1 MATAITVPAEAGK
14 TWLGHPRGLF
24 LLFFAEMW
32 ERFSYYGMRAILIF
46 YLTKHFLFG
55 DDRAYLLY
63 GAYTSLVYITP
74 VIGGYLS
81 DRFLG
86 PRKAVLVG
94 GLFIAIGHFLIAITE
109 GPGGQDGFYLNG
121 FYLALASIIVG
132 TGFLKANIS
141 VLVGELY
148 PRDDHRRDPAFTIF
162 YMGINVG
169 GMMGPLVCGALG
181 EIWGWSWGF
190 GAAGVG
196 MLLGLVMFVWLRP
209 WLLGKGEPPAPA
221 KLRAP
226 AIGALS
232 QEWTIYVGAALG
244 VVAIWMVIRYAELL
258 GYTLLIFSAMTVAYI
273 LWRTVGT
280 LGKIDRD
287 RMFAAL
293 FLISLN
299 PLFWGLFEQT
309 GSSLNIFTDRNVD
322 RSVLGW
328 DIPASMFQS
337 VNSIFIILLAPLFA
351 MLWPLLDKRRLE
363 PSSPAKFGIG
373 LVLCGAGFLVLVAGA
388 AMAGA
393 NLTPLIFILLIYLL
407 HTMAELCFSPVGLS
421 AMTRLSV
428 PNMVGLVM
436 GTWFL
441 AMAAG
446 NFIAGLIARATGGG
460 KAGDV
465 TQVLDVYSRIGW
477 FSVVV
482 GGLVLLVSPYV
493 KRMMHLDLIAAEKGK
508 QA

>member
-1 MATAITVPAEAGK
+1 MATSDIVAAEAGE

-55 DDRAYLLY
+55 EDKAYLLY

-86 PRKAVLVG
+86 PRKAVTAG
-94 GLFIAIGHFLIAITE
+94 GVFIAIGHFLIAVTE
-109 GPGGQDGFYLNG
+109 GPGGQQPFYLNG

-132 TGFLKANIS
+132 TGFLKANVS

-148 PRDDHRRDPAFTIF
+148 PRDDARRDPAFSIF
-162 YMGINVG
+162 YMGINMG
-169 GMMGPLVCGALG
+169 GMLGPIVCGLLG
-181 EIWGWSWGF
+181 ELWGWNWGF

-196 MLLGLVMFVWLRP
+196 MLLGLAGFVGLKP
-209 WLLGKGEPPAPA
+209 WLLGKGESPAPQM
-221 KLRAP
+221 LRERTSA
-226 AIGALS
+226 GVS
-232 QEWTIYVGAALG
+232 REWTIYLGATLG
-244 VVAIWMVIRYAELL
+244 VFAIWGVIRYAELL
-258 GYTLLIFSAMTVAYI
+258 GYALLIFSALTVGYI
-273 LWRTVGT
+273 LWRSFAT
-280 LGKIDRD
+280 LGKVERD

-293 FLISLN
+293 FLIALN

-322 RSVLGW
+322 RVILGW
-328 DIPASMFQS
+328 NVPASLFQS
-337 VNSIFIILLAPLFA
+337 VNSIFIILLAPIFA
-351 MLWPLLDKRRLE
+351 VLWTVLDKRRVE
-363 PSSPAKFGIG
+363 PSSTAKFGIG
-373 LVLCGAGFLVLVAGA
+373 LILCGAGFLVLVAGA
-388 AMAGA
+388 AMAGQG
-393 NLTPLIFILLIYLL
+393 LTPVIFVFLIYLF

-428 PNMVGLVM
+428 SSMVGLVM

-446 NFIAGLIARATGGG
+446 NFIAGLIARATGSGE
-460 KAGDV
+460 AGNV
-465 TQVLDVYSRIGW
+465 VQVLDVYTKIGW
-477 FSVVV
+477 FSAIV
-482 GGLVLLVSPYV
+482 GALVLLISPRIT
-493 KRMMHLDLIAAEKGK
+493 RMMHLDRIGTEDNA
-508 QA
+508 

>member
-1 MATAITVPAEAGK
+1 MATSISGVEAAGK

-55 DDRAYLLY
+55 EDRAYLLY

-74 VIGGYLS
+74 VIGGYLA

-94 GLFIAIGHFLIAITE
+94 GVFIAIGHFLIAITE
-109 GPGGQDGFYLNG
+109 GPGGQDPLFLNG

-141 VLVGELY
+141 VLVGELS
-148 PRDDHRRDPAFTIF
+148 PRDDARRDPAFSIF

-169 GMMGPLVCGALG
+169 GMMGPIICGLLG
-181 EIWGWSWGF
+181 ELYGWSWGF

-196 MLLGLVMFVWLRP
+196 MLLGLVMFVWLKP

-221 KLRAP
+221 QLRAP
-226 AIGALS
+226 VAAGLS
-232 QEWTIYVGAALG
+232 QEWIIYLGAALG
-244 VVAIWMVIRYAELL
+244 VVAIWLVIRYAELL
-258 GYTLLIFSAMTVAYI
+258 GYALLGFAALTVLYI
-273 LWRTVGT
+273 VWRTMKT

-293 FLISLN
+293 FLIALN

-322 RSVLGW
+322 RVLFGW
-328 DIPASMFQS
+328 EVPASMFQS
-337 VNSIFIILLAPLFA
+337 VNSVFIILLAPLFA
-351 MLWPLLDKRRLE
+351 LLWTILDKRRLE

-373 LVLCGAGFLVLVAGA
+373 LILCGAGFLVLVAGA
-388 AMAGA
+388 AMAGE
-393 NLTPLIFILLIYLL
+393 NLTPVLFVFLIYLF

-428 PNMVGLVM
+428 PSMVGLVM

-446 NFIAGLIARATGGG
+446 NFIAGLIARATGSGDAGG
-460 KAGDV
+460 V

-477 FSVVV
+477 FAIVV

-493 KRMMHLDLIAAEKGK
+493 KRLMHLDLIASEDKP
-508 QA
+508 

>member
-1 MATAITVPAEAGK
+1 MATSIPGVEAAGK

-55 DDRAYLLY
+55 EDRAYLLY

-74 VIGGYLS
+74 VIGGYLA

-94 GLFIAIGHFLIAITE
+94 GVFIAIGHFLIAITE

-148 PRDDHRRDPAFTIF
+148 PRDDARRDPAFSIF

-169 GMMGPLVCGALG
+169 GMMGPIICGLLG
-181 EIWGWSWGF
+181 ELYGWSWGF

-196 MLLGLVMFVWLRP
+196 MLLGLVMFVWLKP

-221 KLRAP
+221 QLRAP
-226 AIGALS
+226 VAAGLS
-232 QEWTIYVGAALG
+232 QEWIIYLGAALG
-244 VVAIWMVIRYAELL
+244 VVAIWLVIRYAELL
-258 GYTLLIFSAMTVAYI
+258 GYALLGFAALTVLYI
-273 LWRTVGT
+273 VWRTMKT
-280 LGKIDRD
+280 LGKVDRD

-293 FLISLN
+293 FLIALN

-322 RSVLGW
+322 RVLFGW
-328 DIPASMFQS
+328 EVPASMFQS
-337 VNSIFIILLAPLFA
+337 VNSVFIILLAPLFA
-351 MLWPLLDKRRLE
+351 VLWTILDKRRLE

-373 LVLCGAGFLVLVAGA
+373 LILCGAGFLVLVAGA
-388 AMAGA
+388 AMAGE
-393 NLTPLIFILLIYLL
+393 NLTPVLFVFLIYLF

-428 PNMVGLVM
+428 PSMVGLVM

-446 NFIAGLIARATGGG
+446 NFIAGLIARATGSGDAGG
-460 KAGDV
+460 V

-477 FSVVV
+477 FAIVV
-482 GGLVLLVSPYV
+482 GGLVLLVSPYI
-493 KRMMHLDLIAAEKGK
+493 KRLMHLDLIASEDKP
-508 QA
+508 